1 MNLERLEI
9 FAEGYLSGFFGAVGR
24 ALSLD
29 PTYGTDKLV
38 EFGDDS
44 MALGESYTA
53 LIGGSVAG
61 GGRIALLL
69 KAKDMY
75 AIAASV
81 GGTELAPKDAV
92 DDADLPQMSEALE
105 PCSHGGAAHF
115 QETFGTSVEFES
127 VAVGA
132 VTPESMQ
139 EFQSAGPGI
148 VAQFTF
154 DIPDVAHGKGV
165 LLVSEVLAE
174 AVNEDA
180 AEGAGESTASLTKD
194 EVQDILSD
202 FDDAGADQESGP
214 AQASGNSRNG
224 GATPGNLGRVLDIQ
238 LIATA
243 RLGRIEMPIQE
254 ILSLGP
260 GSIVEVGHVVDEP
273 VELLVNNK
281 LIARGDVVVVDE
293 KFGLRITE
301 IISPEERIESLS

>member
-1 MNLERLEI
+1 MNLERLEV

-44 MALGESYTA
+44 MALGETYSAT
-53 LIGGSVAG
+53 IGGAVAG

-69 KAKDMY
+69 KATDTY

-92 DDADLPQMSEALE
+92 DDADVPQLSEALE
-105 PCSHGGAAHF
+105 SCSQGGAAHF
-115 QETFGTSVEFES
+115 QETFGNAVEFES
-127 VAVGA
+127 LVVSA
-132 VTPESMQ
+132 VTPESLQ
-139 EFQSAGPGI
+139 EFRAAGPGI

-174 AVNEDA
+174 VITEDA
-180 AEGAGESTASLTKD
+180 AEGAEATASLTKD

-214 AQASGNSRNG
+214 AEASGGGRNG
-224 GATPGNLGRVLDIQ
+224 GAARGNLGRVLDIQ
-238 LIATA
+238 LVATA
-243 RLGRIEMPIQE
+243 RLGRIEMPIQD